1 MKPTESPSCRNSSV
15 HFFLRVVRRTKE
27 NANFAFQPL
36 TRLGGILCWLSVF
49 ILPATALAPHELL
62 LAVNQ
67 NSPRSLEL
75 ANRYSALRGLPP
87 ENIIYLDLPLTTNE
101 ISTNDF
107 MRQIWQPLDA
117 ALRERRLLGRVLG
130 VAYSCDFPTR
140 VSGSPALSLTGATFG
155 RGTLPAPGLVATG
168 LYASA
173 FFAGPSRPDGP
184 SAPSR
189 SLGWFRDAA
198 PPTKLLPL
206 PAMLLAH
213 TGARGLEPAE
223 VFQSLGKAAL
233 PVSNPWKNGTFLLH
247 TNSDLR
253 SKMRDWQFAD
263 AAAELVSLGAQAFVT
278 NVPPALGAPVLGF
291 MTGSANPAPPRC
303 VFAPYAYAD
312 HCTSF
317 AGRFDGSDQVKLT
330 TWLRGGA
337 AASSGTVVEPYSLW
351 TKFPNARFFA
361 HQVRGCSALECF
373 ALSVRCPFQIL
384 PVGDPLAAPGAP
396 PFSAKLV
403 MRTEGQRL
411 AAVLKLSGAPTN
423 TTPRFSFFIDGR
435 EVEHHSPKPGI
446 QFELAKLPD
455 GYHRLRGV
463 ATIGDSIRFTAQA
476 SDGIVANTGCK
487 MPMLS
492 GVAAGA
498 CVSADAPLKLQITAP
513 ILAREVG
520 VLQGERLLARGTE
533 RAITLDPARLGA
545 GPVELQAVA
554 WYAEGPPSRGEP
566 LAFEILRA
574 VPLPEPAG
582 FQGLENFSTHFP
594 NLGKLEK
601 TTAGALAF
609 STTNDC
615 AIVGTPAAAR
625 EIAVTLT
632 PTDASLTHAARAGLV
647 FNVRDEKNFDFFG
660 LIGETSAWTLAK
672 IRDGKFSNLA
682 AYGWPMRPDKDYR
695 LGLRAG
701 TNGVECLV
709 NRELLF
715 GNEKIKL
722 EQAPVGLGVSG
733 AGATFS
739 GLAVLP
745 QKGK

>member
-1 MKPTESPSCRNSSV
+1 MISRCLFS
-15 HFFLRVVRRTKE
+15 L
-27 NANFAFQPL
+27 L
-36 TRLGGILCWLSVF
+36 LLGWL
-49 ILPATALAPHELL
+49 PRAAALAPHELL

-75 ANRYSALRGLPP
+75 ANRYVALRDLPP
-87 ENIIYLDLPLTTNE
+87 ENVVYLDLPAPVTTE

-107 MRQIWQPLDA
+107 ARLVWQPLDA
-117 ALRERRLLGRVLG
+117 ALRERRLPGRILGL
-130 VAYSCDFPTR
+130 AYSCDFPTR
-140 VSGSPALSLTGATFG
+140 VSGAPALSLTGATFG
-155 RGTLPAPGLVATG
+155 RGQLPPAGLVATG

-173 FFAGPSRPDGP
+173 FFAGPSRSDGP

-223 VFQSLGKAAL
+223 AFQGLEKAAL
-233 PVSNPWKNGTFLLH
+233 PVSNPWKNGAFLLH

-278 NVPPALGAPVLGF
+278 NALPATGAPVLGF
-291 MTGSANPAPPRC
+291 MTGSAHPAPPRC
-303 VFAPYAYAD
+303 AFAPCAYAD

-330 TWLRGGA
+330 AWLRGGA
-337 AASSGTVVEPYSLW
+337 AASSGTVVEPYSIW

-373 ALSVRCPFQIL
+373 ALSVRSPFQLL
-384 PVGDPLAAPGAP
+384 PIGDPLAAPGAP
-396 PFSAKLV
+396 IFSAKFV
-403 MRTEGQRL
+403 MRAEGPRL
-411 AAVLKLSGAPTN
+411 AALLKLSGAPTN
-423 TTPRFSFFIDGR
+423 ATPRYSFFIDGR
-435 EVEHHSPKPGI
+435 EVEHNSPKPGI

-455 GYHRLRGV
+455 GYHRLLGV
-463 ATIGDSIRFTAQA
+463 AVIGDSIRFTAQA
-476 SDGIVANTGCK
+476 SDGVVVNSGGK
-487 MPMLS
+487 MPTLS

-498 CVSADAPLKLQITAP
+498 CVAGDAPLKLQITAP
-513 ILAREVG
+513 ARAREIG
-520 VLQGERLLARGTE
+520 VVQNERLLARGTE
-533 RAITLDPARLGA
+533 RTVTLDPARLGA
-545 GPVELQAVA
+545 GPVEVQAIA
-554 WYAEGPPSRGEP
+554 WYAEGPSSRGEP
-566 LAFEILRA
+566 IAFEILRA
-574 VPLPEPAG
+574 VPPPEPAG
-582 FQGLENFSTHFP
+582 FQGLENFSTNFP
-594 NLGKLEK
+594 SLGKLEK
-601 TTAGALAF
+601 TTAGALTF

-615 AIVGTPAAAR
+615 ALVAAPAAAR

-632 PTDASLTHAARAGLV
+632 PTDASLTKAARAGLV

-672 IRDGKFSNLA
+672 VRAGKFSNLA
-682 AYGWPMRPDKDYR
+682 AHGWPVRPGKDYR
-695 LGLRAG
+695 LGIRAG

-709 NRELLF
+709 NRERLF
-715 GNEKIKL
+715 DNEQVKL

-739 GLAVLP
+739 GLAMLS
-745 QKGK
+745 QKEK